1 MTSDGYVWK
10 VMCGGVRSI
19 TGGLHK
25 AAPPYVRCHPMCAE
39 ASWTSMGRADNDV
52 CPATPRKS
60 WENLEKIT
68 RKHDE
73 PDDPTPTHECRGLRR
88 RQVGRRCVRLC
99 ADLTV
104 PAKTEGCIR
113 RNKNRLKNPTNP
125 TTRRHLLHLKACR
138 GVRLCFRRQVGVE
151 RYCVR
156 LWSCP
161 QNKNRG
167 LASGRRVSGWFEKI
181 FYISDPAITVNRWP
195 KR

>member
-1 MTSDGYVWK
+1 MTSDGYVWT

-39 ASWTSMGRADNDV
+39 ASWTSTGRSMGRADNDV

-73 PDDPTPTHECRGLRR
+73 PDDPTPSLTSQGLQR
-88 RQVGRRCVRLC
+88 RQVV
-99 ADLTV
+99 
-104 PAKTEGCIR
+104 
-113 RNKNRLKNPTNP
+113 
-125 TTRRHLLHLKACR
+125 
-138 GVRLCFRRQVGVE
+138 FQ
-151 RYCVR
+151 
-156 LWSCP
+156 
-161 QNKNRG
+161 
-167 LASGRRVSGWFEKI
+167 ASGRRVSGWFEKI

-195 KR
+195 KRYRRLHRDPKQTPSVDDSVPHRFHRNRSDHWKINGCRHINKPRCPVHPRIVDLHDHSHS

>member
-1 MTSDGYVWK
+1 MFGAIRCVQKHRECRRDDRWGERIM
-10 VMCGGVRSI
+10 MCVR
-19 TGGLHK
+19 H
-25 AAPPYVRCHPMCAE
+25 
-39 ASWTSMGRADNDV
+39 
-52 CPATPRKS
+52 PRKIRG
-60 WENLEKIT
+60 ELKKIT

-73 PDDPTPTHECRGLRR
+73 PDDPTPTHECQGLRR

-104 PAKTEGCIR
+104 PAKTDACIR